1 MTVPA
6 RRAFAMHPLLF
17 SISSG
22 SPIQG
27 GPPPLFPNQRP
38 LLQGAL
44 QNIGFIG
51 WVRPKAAQEIAVA
64 G

>member
-1 MTVPA
+1 
-6 RRAFAMHPLLF
+6 MHPLLF